1 VTRLTR
7 RGFLRLAAAAPLAAT
22 LAGCGGGDGGPVL
35 VIGGGLCG
43 LVALD
48 RLARAGRKAV
58 LLEAGN
64 RLGGRILTL
73 REGFAAGLRAEMGA
87 ERVGLEDHG
96 VRALLKELGVATAAH
111 RPPSNPMI
119 FQWQGRSY
127 RFHDVRDLPAALL
140 EGLSDAERQ
149 ASPLG
154 ILHGLMEGAPAPAA
168 DDARSG
174 MEWMR
179 SRGLTPAGEKFVRAF
194 VPMPLD
200 GPAAPVF
207 FRMATREV
215 KARKSDLVAGGTDQI
230 VEKLAARH
238 AAAIT
243 KGVQIVS
250 LRQEARRVEAADAS
264 GRKFDGSSAIVC
276 LPLNPLRKLTFE
288 GGVPEPLATRL
299 KDLEPAYERKTAAES
314 DKAETEYVFAERSV
328 LWRLP
333 EMSAKGTFV
342 THRLD
347 WEADAKPAA
356 SDGGAARAAAGSAFR
371 DFTFDPL
378 VGGAY
383 AYSKSGAAREG
394 VVVAGRLLFAGA
406 DLSDMPGWMEGA
418 VRAAEQAVAALP
430 G

>member
-1 VTRLTR
+1 M
-7 RGFLRLAAAAPLAAT
+7 
-22 LAGCGGGDGGPVL
+22 L

-48 RLARAGRKAV
+48 RLVKAGRKAV

-73 REGFAAGLRAEMGA
+73 REGFSAGLRAEMGA

-96 VRALLKELGVATAAH
+96 VRALLRELGVATIPH
-111 RPPSNPMI
+111 RPPSHPMI
-119 FQWQGRSY
+119 FRWQGRSY
-127 RFHDVRDLPAALL
+127 RFHDVRDFPADVMA
-140 EGLSDAERQ
+140 GLSEVERR

-154 ILHGLMEGAPAPAA
+154 ILYALMEGAPAPAA

-174 MEWMR
+174 IEWLR

-200 GPAAPVF
+200 GLAAPVF
-207 FRMATREV
+207 FRFATREV
-215 KARKSDLVAGGTDQI
+215 KARKSDLVEGGTDQL
-230 VEKLAARH
+230 VERLAARH

-250 LRQEARRVEAADAS
+250 LRQEARRVEAADGS
-264 GRKFDGSSAIVC
+264 GRKFGGSSAIVC
-276 LPLNPLRKLTFE
+276 LPLNPLRKLQFD
-288 GGVPEPLATRL
+288 GDVPEPLATRL
-299 KDLEPAYERKTAAES
+299 KDVEAAHERKCAAES
-314 DKAETEYVFAERSV
+314 GDPETEYVFAERSV

-333 EMSAKGTFV
+333 EMSATGTFV
-342 THRLD
+342 THRLE
-347 WEADAKPAA
+347 WEADARPAA
-356 SDGGAARAAAGSAFR
+356 RDGASPGAVFR

-378 VGGAY
+378 IGGAY
-383 AYSKSGAAREG
+383 AYPKSGAAREG

-406 DLSDMPGWMEGA
+406 DLSDAPGWMEGA